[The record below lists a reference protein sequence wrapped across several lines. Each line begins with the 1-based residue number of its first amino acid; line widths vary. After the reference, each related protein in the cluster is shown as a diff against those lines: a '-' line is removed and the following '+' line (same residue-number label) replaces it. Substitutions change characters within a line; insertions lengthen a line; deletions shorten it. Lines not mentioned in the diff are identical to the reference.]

1 MLKNNFNLIKDDY
14 KNVLNVY
21 IKTFNK
27 LYDKFKNLQFD
38 KGFLDLK
45 TLKTDVVQC
54 AFNKLPEQGL
64 MVNFATFIREFGFYN
79 MF

>member
-14 KNVLNVY
+14 KNVLNIY

-45 TLKTDVVQC
+45 TLKTDVVQY

-64 MVNFATFIREFGFYN
+64 MANFATFIREFGFYN